1 MEEIAVTANIVSDAV
16 DFSMFSL
23 FLRADLVVKSV
34 NSMVKDGTRVEIP
47 EAPEQKE

>member
-1 MEEIAVTANIVSDAV
+1 MAMNDTVEDI
-16 DFSMFSL
+16 
-23 FLRADLVVKSV
+23 VVKSV